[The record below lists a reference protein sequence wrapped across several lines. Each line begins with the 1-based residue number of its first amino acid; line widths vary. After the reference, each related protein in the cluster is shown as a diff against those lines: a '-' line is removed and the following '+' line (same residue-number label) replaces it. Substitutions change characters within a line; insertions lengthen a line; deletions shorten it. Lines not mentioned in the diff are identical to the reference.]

1 MRIHTTLIF
10 LMLAP
15 IACGQESTNGNP
27 SVEFAALTHE
37 QLTRKIFAAERNMIA
52 GLADTRLVLETYLQS
67 LWPNTNAQSP
77 IDDAYFLSAVDF
89 KRDFRIQ
96 DHGRRGYQ
104 TFLFG
109 QTEASKRVR
118 VNNGRNWKLI
128 PDGYL
133 DMMFVDIEDFDADTY
148 ELKYLQK
155 DSWGGTSCLK
165 FSVIPKKPR
174 LGGQFEGQ
182 IWVETSNFKIVRIK
196 GTFTPSPLPFR
207 KHLFGGEAGLYF
219 TFDSVRQEV
228 IPGTWLPSYTYFDEN
243 RRWQDLYHNGETDF
257 HYRGHTFIWGYRGR
271 EQKTLVSRNH
281 KADAIGR
288 LEKDKLLANPGP
300 AEQQLN
306 NIARQILA
314 ASNIFMPDLECR
326 ILLTTP
332 IEIFS
337 INHTI
342 VLSRGLLNISSDRE
356 VIAVLLAHEIGD
368 IMTGAYGIRPKAFD
382 ESFFDEVGTRD
393 FEGLG
398 ILRSSQKDAE
408 AWKVG
413 LALASRAGYSK
424 GVEHATFLL
433 DALALHSPQIP
444 NLVRPRFGLGLLK
457 IQGARQLP
465 RTVQPITG
473 VPPLLLR
480 GEYVIDSWRDAIY
493 VGHQPVHGV
502 DAQNLAPSKE

>member
-1 MRIHTTLIF
+1 MRIHTTLIL
-10 LMLAP
+10 LMLVP

-27 SVEFAALTHE
+27 SIEFSALTHE

-67 LWPNTNAQSP
+67 LWPNTKAQSP

-89 KRDFRIQ
+89 KRDFWTQ

-109 QTEASKRVR
+109 QTEASRRVR
-118 VNNGRNWKLI
+118 VNNGKNWKLI

-133 DMMFVDIEDFDADTY
+133 DMMFVDIEDFDSDTY

-196 GTFTPSPLPFR
+196 GTFTASPLPFR
-207 KHLFGGEAGLYF
+207 KHLFGGEVGLYF

-257 HYRGHTFIWGYRGR
+257 HYRGHTFIWGYNDRGQTTVVR
-271 EQKTLVSRNH
+271 TKHNS
-281 KADAIGR
+281 DAIGR
-288 LEKDKLLANPGP
+288 LEKDKLLANPGL

-306 NIARQILA
+306 GIVRQILA
-314 ASNIFMPDLECR
+314 ASNVSMPDIECR

-342 VLSRGLLNISSDRE
+342 VLSRGLLNILPDQE

-368 IMTGAYGIRPKAFD
+368 MMIGAYGARPKAFD
-382 ESFFDEVGTRD
+382 ESFFDEVGTRG
-393 FEGLG
+393 FQGLG
-398 ILRSSQKDAE
+398 ILRSPQKDAE

-413 LALASRAGYSK
+413 LTLASTAGYSK
-424 GVEHATFLL
+424 GVEHASLL
-433 DALALHSPQIP
+433 FGALAVHSPQIP
-444 NLVRPRFGLGLLK
+444 NLVRPRFGLGLLNM
-457 IQGARQLP
+457 QDVGLSS
-465 RTVQPITG
+465 RTVQPPTSG

-480 GEYVIDSWRDAIY
+480 GEYVVDSWRDAVY
-493 VGHQPVHGV
+493 VGHQSEHGV
-502 DAQNLAPSKE
+502 DAQKLTPF